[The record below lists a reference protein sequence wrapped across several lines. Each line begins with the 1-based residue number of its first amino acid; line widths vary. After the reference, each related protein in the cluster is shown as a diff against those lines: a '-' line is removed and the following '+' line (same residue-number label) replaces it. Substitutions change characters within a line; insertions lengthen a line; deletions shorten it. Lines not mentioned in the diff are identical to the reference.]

1 MIPVAGQ
8 TWPFIQICP
17 LNRPVVIKIEK
28 GDIDYST
35 LETGT
40 YDGPHLWRIYISLWL
55 K

>member
-35 LETGT
+35 LEKELMKGPIFGT
-40 YDGPHLWRIYISLWL
+40 FT
-55 K
+55 